1 METTLQ
7 CDASELGLGAT
18 LMQNDQP
25 IAYASR
31 ALTKTEQNYA
41 QIEKELLA
49 VVFGM
54 EKFHQYTYG
63 RKTYVHSDHKPLESL
78 YKKPLFHAP
87 KRLQRMFLRL
97 QRYDIELSY
106 KQGKH
111 MYIADTL
118 SRAYLKTNK
127 DEVKTQD
134 EILLVRSD
142 IDVEVEQ
149 INMADYLV
157 ISEERQKLIAKATK
171 QDKTLEQ
178 LIKVIEQ
185 GWDTSYIPNDLNP
198 YYNVRDELSVQNGII
213 FKGDRCIIPSMMRNE
228 IMSQIHTHI
237 GIEGCLKRAREC
249 VYWPRMNSE
258 LRDYTSKCDVCQ
270 TYGLKQPKKTIKSHD
285 VPTKPWVK
293 IGTDLFCFS
302 GNDYLITAVFFEI
315 DRLYDTSSKTVI
327 SKLKQHFARWGI
339 PETVISDNGPQY
351 SSEQFKNF
359 SRLWDFKHKTSS
371 PGHAQSNG
379 KVENTVKSA
388 KRIMRKAKKSNSDPF
403 IASLNFRNTVALNK

>member
-1 METTLQ
+1 MTTENLPGARTVADDIIIYSEGDTVEAATVDHDRKLKAFFDRCRKRNIKINKDKFMLREKEMPYIGHLLTAKGVKPDQEKIAAITNMEKPTDVKGLQRLLGMANYPTKFLENLSDICELIRKLTHKENAWNWTFEQDEAFKKLKEAVTKAPVLKYFDSKMETTLQ
-7 CDASELGLGAT
+7 CDASGLGLGAT

-25 IAYASR
+25 IAYTSR

-41 QIEKELLA
+41 QIENELLT

-54 EKFHQYTYG
+54 EKFHQYIYG

-78 YKKPLFHAP
+78 YNKPLFHAP

-142 IDVEVEQ
+142 IEVEVEQ

-157 ISEERQKLIAKATK
+157 ISEERQKLISKVTK

-185 GWDTSYIPNDLNP
+185 GWDTSYIPNDLNL
-198 YYNVRDELSVQNGII
+198 YYNVRNELSLFLAQEIAESILGQVKFQMAFSTNGI
-213 FKGDRCIIPSMMRNE
+213 FRMEFRKSLRNL
-228 IMSQIHTHI
+228 TVR
-237 GIEGCLKRAREC
+237 L
-249 VYWPRMNSE
+249 
-258 LRDYTSKCDVCQ
+258 
-270 TYGLKQPKKTIKSHD
+270 KSHAR
-285 VPTKPWVK
+285 
-293 IGTDLFCFS
+293 I
-302 GNDYLITAVFFEI
+302 
-315 DRLYDTSSKTVI
+315 
-327 SKLKQHFARWGI
+327 HF
-339 PETVISDNGPQY
+339 
-351 SSEQFKNF
+351 
-359 SRLWDFKHKTSS
+359 
-371 PGHAQSNG
+371 
-379 KVENTVKSA
+379 
-388 KRIMRKAKKSNSDPF
+388 
-403 IASLNFRNTVALNK
+403 